1 MNRLA
6 CRIVLV
12 AAIAAAAAP
21 LAAQTAGGRGFY
33 DRGQWPAAIEALRPP
48 AESGDAE
55 AQFLM
60 GAILLDGG
68 NGVRKDAVAALRWLG
83 QAAERD
89 HPGAQFELF
98 SLYPTSGGDFAQE
111 LAQKTKWA
119 ERLARQGKVL
129 TEHRRAQAALCA
141 EYLGREYSM
150 TGRSTRDFV
159 VAYAWLNAAMIL
171 GNTAAEIERDL
182 VGNRLSKDDIRSA
195 ELLMAEFLR

>member
-1 MNRLA
+1 MNRMA
-6 CRIVLV
+6 CIVLTAV
-12 AAIAAAAAP
+12 IAAIAAAP

-33 DRGQWPAAIEALRPP
+33 DRGQWPAAIEALRPS

-68 NGVRKDAVAALRWLG
+68 NGVRKDVAAALRWLG

-98 SLYPTSGGDFAQE
+98 SLYPTSGGDFALE
-111 LAQKTKWA
+111 LAQKAKWA
-119 ERLARQGKVL
+119 ERLARQGSGL

-150 TGRSTRDFV
+150 TGRSNRDFV

-171 GNTAAEIERDL
+171 GIAAAEIERDRG
-182 VGNRLSKDDIRSA
+182 GNRLSKDDIRSA
-195 ELLMAEFLR
+195 ELLTVEFLR